1 MSFDFNYKFWVA
13 TKKDLK
19 NLIKRQN
26 VLKNREPIED
36 PLITFKI
43 MSQLYI
49 LYSEMVSKLS
59 YLYKI
64 TFQVQKKELIRD
76 LAEAFLRQLLAL
88 KNELKTLELNEY
100 VYLDKTL
107 ISRKLTPQN
116 LLIWRSPN
124 FLRHRPPEI
133 ENIIFDKRLFNVEVV
148 EKEKADQQNCVKQA
162 VIKIQAHERARQAR
176 IYKSAINYNKN
187 NLKKIVGKNL
197 NYVFSHKKDQAL
209 SIPVKRTIFNTNFLK
224 ANESCSYLMQVG
236 QNEDTLKDRDK
247 SALIIQKAWKR
258 HKSNKLCKM
267 QRCFKQ
273 SLYGMRKKRK
283 LENPDAYRDFIMEM
297 YKNDIIKKKLE
308 DDYIKLMTDERT
320 RILQELKPQIMEDIS
335 DHIRAWFRE

>member
-36 PLITFKI
+36 PLVTFKI

-64 TFQVQKKELIRD
+64 TFQIQKKAMIRE
-76 LAEAFLRQLLAL
+76 LAEAFLRQLIAL
-88 KNELKTLELNEY
+88 KNELKSIELNEY

-107 ISRKLTPQN
+107 ISQKLTPQN
-116 LLIWRSPN
+116 LIIWRSPN
-124 FLRHRPPEI
+124 FLYHRPPEI

-148 EKEKADQQNCVKQA
+148 EKEKAEKQNSIKQA
-162 VIKIQAHERARQAR
+162 VIKIQSHERARQAR

-187 NLKKIVGKNL
+187 NLRKTVGKNL
-197 NYVFSHKKDQAL
+197 SYVFTHKKDQTL

-224 ANESCSYLMQVG
+224 PNESCSYLMQIGRQYEKVVDNG
-236 QNEDTLKDRDK
+236 TYVLLCFILFINSST
-247 SALIIQKAWKR
+247 ALFIQ
-258 HKSNKLCKM
+258 
-267 QRCFKQ
+267 
-273 SLYGMRKKRK
+273 
-283 LENPDAYRDFIMEM
+283 
-297 YKNDIIKKKLE
+297 
-308 DDYIKLMTDERT
+308 
-320 RILQELKPQIMEDIS
+320 
-335 DHIRAWFRE
+335 